1 MTKQIKSKER
11 VKDKGEVFT
20 NEREVNSML
29 DLVKSETERI
39 DSRFLEPACGSGNF
53 LIEILRRK
61 LAVVTNRYKR
71 NQTDWERYAVVAYSS
86 CYGVD
91 ILEDNCE
98 ECRERLFKF
107 FQSEYKK
114 IFKKTYREKV
124 CDVIKFILDKNII
137 CGDALTMKQNNGEP
151 IVFCEWSA
159 VNSVKMKRR
168 DFTLSNL
175 LETENYY
182 NNISQNQIDLFNM
195 FRDEGTDLI
204 TPNAVADYP
213 ITKFDE
219 LQNTEEL
226 IKRNK

>member
-1 MTKQIKSKER
+1 MMTKQIKSKER

-61 LAVVTNRYKR
+61 LVVVTNRYKR

-137 CGDALTMKQNNGEP
+137 CISGSTLWANCFISHQIIFTESGAYLVFKIPLPALACYG
-151 IVFCEWSA
+151 VDSLSA
-159 VNSVKMKRR
+159 LCTICTISVQR
-168 DFTLSNL
+168 FPT
-175 LETENYY
+175 T
-182 NNISQNQIDLFNM
+182 
-195 FRDEGTDLI
+195 
-204 TPNAVADYP
+204 NA
-213 ITKFDE
+213 
-219 LQNTEEL
+219 
-226 IKRNK
+226 